1 MIVDEI
7 DAPVFNDVQEFYDNT
22 KYVNL
27 HVIGL
32 TATAFHGEKDGV
44 EAGTLAALEY
54 QVYKN
59 NETIQTGDPKIDK
72 RVKLGDTLKW
82 KHLIEQHCPLQPM
95 LIYALGQ
102 EYAWIS

>member
-1 MIVDEI
+1 MSVFLTEPAPRLKQGVMIVDEI
-7 DAPVFNDVQEFYDNT
+7 DAPVFNNVQEFYENT

-59 NETIQTGDPKIDK
+59 KLLFKLEIQILTSG
-72 RVKLGDTLKW
+72 LSLA
-82 KHLIEQHCPLQPM
+82 M
-95 LIYALGQ
+95 L
-102 EYAWIS
+102 

>member
-1 MIVDEI
+1 MKWDERVSYWTSTKIEGKKKQAVMIVDEI
-7 DAPVFNDVQEFYDNT
+7 DAPVFNNVQEFYENT

-59 NETIQTGDPKIDK
+59 KLLFKLEIQILTSG
-72 RVKLGDTLKW
+72 LSLA
-82 KHLIEQHCPLQPM
+82 M
-95 LIYALGQ
+95 L
-102 EYAWIS
+102 

>member
-7 DAPVFNDVQEFYDNT
+7 DEPVFNNLQEFYDNT

-59 NETIQTGDPKIDK
+59 KLLFKLEIQIFTSG
-72 RVKLGDTLKW
+72 LSLA
-82 KHLIEQHCPLQPM
+82 M
-95 LIYALGQ
+95 L
-102 EYAWIS
+102 

>member
-7 DAPVFNDVQEFYDNT
+7 DAPVFNNVQEFYDNT

-32 TATAFHGEKDGV
+32 TATAFHDEKDGV

-59 NETIQTGDPKIDK
+59 NVTIQTGDPKIDK
-72 RVKLGDTLKW
+72 RVKLGDALKW

>member
-7 DAPVFNDVQEFYDNT
+7 DEPVFNNLQEFYDNT

-44 EAGTLAALEY
+44 KPELSLPSKSKSTRTNYFSNWRSKYWQAG
-54 QVYKN
+54 
-59 NETIQTGDPKIDK
+59 
-72 RVKLGDTLKW
+72 
-82 KHLIEQHCPLQPM
+82 
-95 LIYALGQ
+95 
-102 EYAWIS
+102 

>member
-7 DAPVFNDVQEFYDNT
+7 DAPVFNNVQEFYENT
-22 KYVNL
+22 KYLNL

-59 NETIQTGDPKIDK
+59 KLIFKLEIQILSDA
-72 RVKLGDTLKW
+72 LKW
-82 KHLIEQHCPLQPM
+82 KHLIDQHCPVQPM
-95 LIYALGQ
+95 LI
-102 EYAWIS
+102 

>member
-1 MIVDEI
+1 MKWDERVSYWTSTKIEGKKKQGVMIVDEI
-7 DAPVFNDVQEFYDNT
+7 DAPVFNNVQEFYENT
-22 KYVNL
+22 KYLNL

-59 NETIQTGDPKIDK
+59 KLLFKLEIQIFTSG
-72 RVKLGDTLKW
+72 LSLA
-82 KHLIEQHCPLQPM
+82 M
-95 LIYALGQ
+95 L
-102 EYAWIS
+102 